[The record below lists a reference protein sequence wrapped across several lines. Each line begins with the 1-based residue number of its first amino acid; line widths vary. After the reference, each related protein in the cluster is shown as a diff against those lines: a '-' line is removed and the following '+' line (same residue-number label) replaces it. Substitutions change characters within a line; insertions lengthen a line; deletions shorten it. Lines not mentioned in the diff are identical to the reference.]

1 MPHGMVCSIFLQPD
15 SLFFSCTIRTLSMFN
30 TTLIRLLMT
39 QYVEGILTYFPNNPL
54 SEPFGE
60 IWMSLNQRYTNFQLA
75 TFGSVIFH
83 EVSLRHLHMY
93 LQTH

>member
-1 MPHGMVCSIFLQPD
+1 
-15 SLFFSCTIRTLSMFN
+15 MFN
-30 TTLIRLLMT
+30 VTLTSFSVT
-39 QYVEGILTYFPNNPL
+39 QHVEGILTYFPENPL

-83 EVSLRHLHMY
+83 EVSLHLV
-93 LQTH
+93 LWI